1 MDEKPFLSLVT
12 CLQRSAQLDLFD
24 DGSTLADRIV
34 KDVVDSILGAA
45 GNLSSLDVQ
54 QAVHGARERA
64 VALLSQFP
72 HHAGMRP
79 RRS

>member
-1 MDEKPFLSLVT
+1 MNEKPFLSLIT

-34 KDVVDSILGAA
+34 KDVVDSILGAG
-45 GNLSSLDVQ
+45 GNLSSLAIQ
-54 QAVHGARERA
+54 QAVNGARERA
-64 VALLSQFP
+64 VTLLNQFP
-72 HHAGMRP
+72 HNAELRP